1 MLTIDA
7 PKITEFRAFMS
18 EKGKQKSTLESYCR
32 DLANFLGFL
41 NQSNT
46 HTGDISGELLE
57 EYKGWLLNRGAKH
70 SSIRRGVIAIRM
82 FFRWLEES
90 GQLHGNPLESL
101 SIPSHENLAARHIP
115 EEKITLMLNSAHL
128 APNAI
133 KAARDAALLLLLS
146 REGLKASEL
155 VALRWSNF
163 FATGESAR
171 LSVPGDRARTIDLE
185 AETSLALKNFRKV
198 IQSDSR
204 TKNQLTAS
212 TPLLM
217 SFKGADARTVLFG
230 ITRHGLKFAIY
241 ELGETAGLKHLNA
254 EQLRHAAMSRKIS
267 LGFTP
272 EMVMN
277 HLGLR
282 RIGNIGK
289 HVPASSIS
297 L

>member
-7 PKITEFRAFMS
+7 PKISEFRAFMS

-41 NQSNT
+41 SQSNT
-46 HTGDISGELLE
+46 HTGDISGDVLE
-57 EYKGWLLNRGAKH
+57 EYKGWLLNRGAKP

-115 EEKITLMLNSAHL
+115 EEKITLMLNAAHL

-133 KAARDAALLLLLS
+133 KAARDVALLLLLS

-155 VALRWSNF
+155 VSLRWSNF
-163 FATGESAR
+163 FASGDSGR
-171 LSVPGDRARTIDLE
+171 LTIQGDRARTIDLE
-185 AETSLALKNFRKV
+185 AETAAALKNFRKV
-198 IQSDSR
+198 IQTDAR
-204 TKNQLTAS
+204 TKHQFTGS

-254 EQLRHAAMSRKIS
+254 EQLRHVAMSRKIS

-289 HVPASSIS
+289 HVPVTSIS
-297 L
+297 

>member
-7 PKITEFRAFMS
+7 PKISEFRAFMS

-90 GQLHGNPLESL
+90 GQLRGNPLESL
-101 SIPSHENLAARHIP
+101 PIPSHENLAARYIP
-115 EEKITLMLNSAHL
+115 EEKITLMLNAAHL

-171 LSVPGDRARTIDLE
+171 LSIPGDRARTIDLE
-185 AETSLALKNFRKV
+185 AETSVALKNFRKV
-198 IQSDSR
+198 IQNDSR

-289 HVPASSIS
+289 HVPTASIS
-297 L
+297 